1 MKKKFW
7 HNISF
12 LISAFLFIL
21 ALVIIHHKLKQYHY
35 RDIVNELAQI
45 PAGRLLL
52 AVALTV
58 LDYLVL
64 TAYDAL
70 GLRYIQHRLKY
81 RKIALASFVGYAF
94 SHNAT
99 ILGGSAARY
108 RIYSGLGIS
117 ATEVA
122 RLVIFCLLTYWLGFF
137 AIGGIVFVLEHEN
150 IPAALHLPFASVWPI
165 GVIFLAIAGLYILLI
180 AMRRRPLK
188 VGSRELP
195 IPSVPLS
202 FGQIAISSVDWFLSG
217 SVLYVLL
224 PAATG
229 LTCPKFLAIF
239 LLAQAAGLLSYVPGG
254 LGVFETVILLLLSEF
269 SAPSALL
276 GSLLLYRLIYY
287 ILPLGAASVLLAVH
301 EILPEKKH

>member
-1 MKKKFW
+1 MKKKLW
-7 HNISF
+7 HKISF

-35 RDIVNELAQI
+35 RDIVNELARI
-45 PAGRLLL
+45 PAGRLLI

-70 GLRYIQHRLKY
+70 GLRYIRHRLKY

-117 ATEVA
+117 AAEVA

-180 AMRRRPLK
+180 ALRRRPLK

-224 PAATG
+224 PATTG

-239 LLAQAAGLLSYVPGG
+239 LLAQAAGLLSYIPGG
-254 LGVFETVILLLLSEF
+254 LGVFETVILILLSEF
-269 SAPSALL
+269 IAPSALL

-301 EILPEKKH
+301 EILPRKKH

>member
-1 MKKKFW
+1 MKKKLW

-12 LISAFLFIL
+12 LISVFLFIF

-35 RDIVNELAQI
+35 RDIVTELAQI
-45 PAGRLLL
+45 PTGRLLI

-70 GLRYIQHRLKY
+70 ALRYIRHRLKY
-81 RKIALASFVGYAF
+81 RKIAQASFIGYAF
-94 SHNAT
+94 SHSAT

-108 RIYSGLGIS
+108 RIYSELGIS
-117 ATEVA
+117 ASEVA
-122 RLVIFCLLTYWLGFF
+122 KLVIFCFLTYWLGFF
-137 AIGGIVFVLEHEN
+137 AIGGAVFVLEHEN

-165 GVIFLAIAGLYILLI
+165 GVIFLAIAGLYVLLI
-180 AMRRRPLK
+180 ALRRRPLK
-188 VGSRELP
+188 IGGRELP
-195 IPSVPLS
+195 LPSIPVSI
-202 FGQIAISSVDWFLSG
+202 GQIAISSVDWFLSG

-229 LTCPKFLAIF
+229 LTCPKFLAVF
-239 LLAQAAGLLSYVPGG
+239 LFAQAAGILSYIPGG

-269 SAPSALL
+269 STPSALL

-287 ILPLGAASVLLAVH
+287 ILPLAVASVLLAVH
-301 EILPEKKH
+301 EILARKKH

>member
-1 MKKKFW
+1 MKKKLW

-12 LISAFLFIL
+12 LISVFLFIL

-35 RDIVNELAQI
+35 RDIVTELAQI
-45 PAGRLLL
+45 PAGRLLI

-70 GLRYIQHRLKY
+70 ALRYIRHRLKY

-108 RIYSGLGIS
+108 RIYSRLGIS
-117 ATEVA
+117 ASEVA
-122 RLVIFCLLTYWLGFF
+122 KLVIFCLLTYWLGFF

-165 GVIFLAIAGLYILLI
+165 GVIFLAIAGLYVLLI
-180 AMRRRPLK
+180 ALRRRPLK
-188 VGSRELP
+188 VGGRELP

-202 FGQIAISSVDWFLSG
+202 FGQIAISSMDWFLSG

-224 PAATG
+224 PATTG
-229 LTCPKFLAIF
+229 LTCPRFLAIF
-239 LLAQAAGLLSYVPGG
+239 LLAQAAGLLSYIPGG

-287 ILPLGAASVLLAVH
+287 VLPLGAAAVLLAVH
-301 EILPEKKH
+301 EILPRKKH